1 MSTFKPIG
9 WSNCHARR
17 VARKSI
23 NDTLGLVN
31 TEASSNALGY
41 LEVTGI
47 PPPVTKIG
55 TQAETSSACVSP
67 SLRIYGRLF
76 LVLFHLVLALKNWSA
91 LCLKISTTMIPL
103 RRFLRLRSAQKFSP
117 HQPSSWAQ
125 SSFFKALLP
134 EISHLTQVEE
144 LSLGKVFLKLSLVL
158 GKPRSP

>member
-55 TQAETSSACVSP
+55 TQAGTSSACVSP
-67 SLRIYGRLF
+67 SLRIYGRLL

-91 LCLKISTTMIPL
+91 LCLKISTTMTP
-103 RRFLRLRSAQKFSP
+103 
-117 HQPSSWAQ
+117 
-125 SSFFKALLP
+125 
-134 EISHLTQVEE
+134 
-144 LSLGKVFLKLSLVL
+144 
-158 GKPRSP
+158 